1 MQYLLIIHFL
11 INSIILY
18 WYIDYKKE
26 MIKGKWK
33 EVITIILIGWI
44 IILFDNDY

>member
-18 WYIDYKKE
+18 LYIDYKEKN
-26 MIKGKWK
+26 IKGKSK
-33 EVITIILIGWI
+33 EVISIILIGWI